1 MHSPGACRADSPEP
15 RHTSGMEE
23 LWPPP
28 TAEAAEA
35 IRAVCQRLLADAEA
49 LADAVSASTR
59 RVQYNPVA
67 LTDAS
72 LGEEDHEL
80 NRSDLVQ
87 WLTSN
92 IQRPGQRVEP
102 YVGPRIAAY
111 IGDLVARGIAP
122 DFAEGWRAA
131 LGLGWRRWLE
141 ECAAHCADRDL
152 LVDVLD
158 VSAKSLMQYA
168 LDSVATLHETSLA
181 AAMGNADAEAI
192 ALIQM
197 IASGTP
203 VSEDLA
209 ERRLRYRMGRWH
221 VGLVLWVD
229 DPGQQD
235 CLEEATA
242 ALRSPDASRSTL
254 VARAS
259 ATSRWIWLSGAD
271 VPDLHPAEK
280 ILADNEVRVSA
291 GRPGRG
297 LDGFRS
303 SHQDALSAQALIVRL
318 GSDRRFTAYADV
330 ELIDA
335 LTKDRDSARRFVV
348 NTLGPLAEADPAL
361 RQALLTYVQ
370 CGFNTTRAA
379 ANLYAHRNTVERRVS
394 RANELSVVKV
404 ENNPTH
410 VAAALLVLDIAP
422 EVMADGSD

>member
-1 MHSPGACRADSPEP
+1 
-15 RHTSGMEE
+15 MEE

-28 TAEAAEA
+28 TPEAAEA
-35 IRAVCQRLLADAEA
+35 IRSVCQRLLADTEA

-67 LTDAS
+67 LMDAS

-102 YVGPRIAAY
+102 YVGPRITAY
-111 IGDLVARGIAP
+111 ISDLVARGIAP

-141 ECAAHCADRDL
+141 ECSAHCADRDL

-158 VSAKSLMQYA
+158 VSAKSLVQYA
-168 LDSVATLHETSLA
+168 LDSVATLREASLS

-192 ALIQM
+192 GLIQM
-197 IASGTP
+197 IASGAP
-203 VSEDLA
+203 VTEDFA
-209 ERRLRYRMGRWH
+209 EGRLRYRMARWH

-229 DPGQQD
+229 DPGQQEALD
-235 CLEEATA
+235 QATA
-242 ALRSPDASRSTL
+242 ALRSADAARGAL
-254 VARAS
+254 VARSS

-271 VPDLHPAEK
+271 TPDLHQAEK
-280 ILADNEVRVSA
+280 VVATDAEVRVA
-291 GRPGRG
+291 VGRPGRG

-335 LTKDRDSARRFVV
+335 LTKDRASARRFVV
-348 NTLGPLAEADPAL
+348 HTLGPLAEADPAL

-394 RANELSVVKV
+394 RANELSLVKV

-422 EVMADGSD
+422 EVMTASPS